1 MLSVFKRSRDHNTRI
16 GAAFADGVFALAA
29 VKREPDSKP
38 SIEYCATHRVDADL
52 GAAFKATLE
61 KLSLARAPACAV
73 LDGDDYQLVQV
84 EAPEVLPSEMRA
96 AIRWKLKDAINFN
109 VDEAAVDIF
118 EVPEGAR
125 RAQNKML
132 FAVAAR
138 DAAVQRIASTMKRVA
153 KRFDAIDI
161 PELCLRNIS
170 ACLPQD
176 ARGVGILGLN
186 NGFAQ
191 LVITRQGAMHV
202 TRRID
207 LRGDFNPHRPKDA
220 TGGVDAGRL
229 ALELQ
234 RSLDYYESH
243 YDQTSIGD
251 LIIAPSDEL
260 ARKLAAD
267 LKEETSLR
275 IEVLDVREHFNV
287 YKSGELVTDWVSVMA
302 LGAALRQDISGA

>member
-1 MLSVFKRSRDHNTRI
+1 VLSVFKKSRAHNIRI

-38 SIEYCATHRVDADL
+38 SIEYCATHTVEADL
-52 GAAFKATLE
+52 GATLKAALE
-61 KLSLARAPACAV
+61 KLDFARAPACAV
-73 LDGDDYQLVQV
+73 VDGDDYQLVQI

-96 AIRWKLKDAINFN
+96 AIRWKLKDAIHFN

-118 EVPEGAR
+118 EVPEAAR

-138 DAAVQRIASTMKRVA
+138 DTAVKRIASTMKSVA
-153 KRFDAIDI
+153 KGFDSIDI

-176 ARGVGILGLN
+176 ARGIGMLGLN

-191 LVITRQGAMHV
+191 LVITRKGTMHV

-207 LRGDFNPHRPKDA
+207 LRGDFNPHRPKGA
-220 TGGVDAGRL
+220 PSSIDAGRL

-243 YDQTSIGD
+243 YDQTPIGD
-251 LIIAPSDEL
+251 LVIAPIDEQ

-267 LKEETSLR
+267 LKDEISLR

-287 YKSGELVTDWVSVMA
+287 YKSGELITDWVSLMA
-302 LGAALRQDISGA
+302 LGAALRQDASGA